1 MSDSY
6 KIRVQLTTTNILH
19 MREVEV
25 YNMDGVNVALNKAA
39 SQSSDMGSSWPASKG
54 VDGAINT
61 GLTQTNREQGELV
74 CIDKALIDFISNIL
88 SLSLLMLIQGAWWEV
103 DLGSDGAIAIDQ
115 FKEVRIYNRN
125 TGTAAEIGRLSHAN
139 VLLKSEDDGIIGE
152 YNLGSVDWAERTFLV
167 RIICN

>member
-167 RIICN
+167 RTICN

>member
-1 MSDSY
+1 
-6 KIRVQLTTTNILH
+6 

-54 VDGAINT
+54 VDGVINT
-61 GLTQTNREQGELV
+61 GLTQTKWEQGELV
-74 CIDKALIDFISNIL
+74 CIDKALIGFISNIL

-125 TGTAAEIGRLSHAN
+125 TDEIGRLSYAN